1 MTAAVAGDVKIRD
14 AKDADLAAIV
24 AIYNIAVATRISTA
38 QLEQVTVEER
48 RNWIREHSPD
58 RPFWVAEV
66 DGEVAAWLTIKPFI
80 PRCAYHGTVELSVY
94 VGDKFRRRGLGR
106 TLLREAIAQGSSL
119 GISAMVGLIFA
130 HNEASLKL
138 FEQVGFQRWGLLPR
152 VAVLDGVERDLAILG
167 RHVTKS

>member
-80 PRCAYHGTVELSVY
+80 PRCAYEATVELSVY
-94 VGDKFRRRGLGR
+94 VGEKFRRRGLAR
-106 TLLREAIAQGSSL
+106 KAQGDGL
-119 GISAMVGLIFA
+119 GC
-130 HNEASLKL
+130 
-138 FEQVGFQRWGLLPR
+138 LLSQAL
-152 VAVLDGVERDLAILG
+152 VILHVEERRID
-167 RHVTKS
+167 RHDARQGACLQKPFD